1 MCVCVCDVYI
11 YICVYFSG
19 IAAERGWF
27 GRRYAPKF
35 GIGKASDIFPILR
48 IPLELGVPLFFQQT
62 PVTPTQVKRSAFNPP
77 MISAAPVSSPS
88 ARRERSSCGTR
99 RADFLAESKGI
110 IIINAWSKKEQQ
122 DSKNERC
129 CGKPAPAN
137 NYQPYH
143 LSLPSSRVR
152 PPSQPGSLSRCL
164 GSSCHRPSRSPSWW
178 VVHRWASDTACLG
191 DEAGTPES
199 TASDVKC
206 LWREGGV
213 PPT

>member
-1 MCVCVCDVYI
+1 MYI
-11 YICVYFSG
+11 HIYFSG

-27 GRRYAPKF
+27 GRRYATK
-35 GIGKASDIFPILR
+35 IRHWKSMEKRR
-48 IPLELGVPLFFQQT
+48 IFFQSFGFLWNWGCLYFANKPQLVM
-62 PVTPTQVKRSAFNPP
+62 PSQVKRSAFNPP

-99 RADFLAESKGI
+99 RADFSAESKGI

-152 PPSQPGSLSRCL
+152 PPSQPGSLARCL
-164 GSSCHRPSRSPSWW
+164 GSSCHRPSRSPSW
-178 VVHRWASDTACLG
+178 
-191 DEAGTPES
+191 
-199 TASDVKC
+199 
-206 LWREGGV
+206 
-213 PPT
+213 